1 MCGIAGIVGQIDEIH
16 RAALRRMSDAM
27 THRGPDADGFW
38 EAEPDETGWG
48 PMLAHRRLAIL
59 DLSPSGIQ
67 PMIDPSSG
75 DVVVLNGEI
84 YNYRELRAQLPHGGT
99 DLGSSGDTA
108 VMLRALSQQ
117 GEAAIPRLRGMFA
130 FAFWRKRERR
140 LTLARDPLGIKPLYF
155 MRNPDPAGRWSIAF
169 ASELRALLASGLQGR
184 PRLNPASV
192 ASVVWNGFTVAPQ
205 SIVEGI
211 ETMWPGELQVLD
223 ARGAT
228 LERRAYWS
236 LPRHAEKD
244 AVSDE
249 ELAAS
254 LKDCVRLH
262 LASDVPLGIF
272 LSGGVDSS
280 AVAHLAQ
287 QSSQTPIHT
296 FTLAFEEA
304 EHNEGGYAR
313 SIAQA
318 IGTEHRE
325 LLLTESLFTSRLD
338 DALAS
343 LDQPSFD
350 GLNSYFMSHAVAQ
363 AGFKVALVG
372 SGGDELFGGYTSFR
386 DLPVLARWARRT
398 GWMPSA
404 LKHHLASGLAALKQA
419 SGSGFPAQ
427 TRWAKLP
434 EMVARGEDLLGLYQM
449 AYALFLP
456 EQHRQL
462 LGPQTRDRVRD
473 GLPDAMRAWLGDAT
487 ASRSDLAAISAL
499 EQRLFLGERL
509 LRDTDAVSMS
519 ASIEV
524 RLPLVDQMLLE
535 QVERVPEAVRY
546 HPIRSKALL
555 RRIGL
560 KGLDPALFDRPKSG
574 FELPYDRWLRSQLGR
589 RIDETLNDPE
599 LVRPAGLDPDTVAR
613 LWKAF
618 KEGAPGLY
626 WSRIWAL
633 YVLVHWCHRHRVY
646 V

>member
-1 MCGIAGIVGQIDEIH
+1 MCGIAGIVGQIDETH

-38 EAEPDETGWG
+38 EAEPDSAGWG

-59 DLSPSGIQ
+59 DLSPSGVQ
-67 PMIDPSSG
+67 PMIDGPTG

-84 YNYRELRAQLPHGGT
+84 YNYRALRAELPQGGA

-108 VMLRALSQQ
+108 VMLRSLSLH
-117 GEAAIPRLRGMFA
+117 GAAAIPRLRGMFA
-130 FAFWRKRERR
+130 FAHWSRRDRR
-140 LTLARDPLGIKPLYF
+140 LTLARDPLGIKPLYLA
-155 MRNPDPAGRWSIAF
+155 RNPDPNGRWSLAF
-169 ASELRALLASGLQGR
+169 ASELRALLASGLLGQA
-184 PRLNPASV
+184 RLDPTAV
-192 ASVVWNGFTVAPQ
+192 ASVVWNGFTVAPNTV
-205 SIVEGI
+205 VEGI
-211 ETMWPGELQVLD
+211 ETMWPGELLVAD
-223 ARGAT
+223 ARGTT
-228 LERRAYWS
+228 LERRAYWQ
-236 LPRHAEKD
+236 LPRPRNQED
-244 AVSDE
+244 FSE
-249 ELAAS
+249 EALAAA
-254 LKDCVRLH
+254 LKDCVHLH

-287 QSSQTPIHT
+287 QSSQTPVHT

-304 EHNEGGYAR
+304 EHNEGEHAR
-313 SIAQA
+313 AIATA

-372 SGGDELFGGYTSFR
+372 SGGDELFGGYTTFR

-398 GWMPSA
+398 QWLP
-404 LKHHLASGLAALKQA
+404 AALKRDLARRVARFKQP
-419 SGSGFPAQ
+419 SGLGFPAQ

-434 EMVARGEDLLGLYQM
+434 EMVARGDDLLGLYQM

-456 EQHRQL
+456 QQHREL
-462 LGPQTRDRVRD
+462 LGTQGRDRLHD
-473 GLPDAMRAWLGDAT
+473 GLPEAMRTWLGESMAT
-487 ASRSDLAAISAL
+487 RSDLGAISTL

-535 QVERVPEAVRY
+535 QVGRVPDAVRY
-546 HPIRSKALL
+546 HPIRRKALL
-555 RRIGL
+555 RRVGL
-560 KGLDPALFDRPKSG
+560 KGLDPALFDRPKTG

-589 RIDETLNDPE
+589 RIDDTLNDPA
-599 LVRPAGLDPDTVAR
+599 LVRPAGLDPETVAR

-618 KEGAPGLY
+618 KDGAPGLY

>member
-1 MCGIAGIVGQIDEIH
+1 MAW
-16 RAALRRMSDAM
+16 RAA
-27 THRGPDADGFW
+27 G
-38 EAEPDETGWG
+38 
-48 PMLAHRRLAIL
+48 
-59 DLSPSGIQ
+59 
-67 PMIDPSSG
+67 
-75 DVVVLNGEI
+75 
-84 YNYRELRAQLPHGGT
+84 
-99 DLGSSGDTA
+99 
-108 VMLRALSQQ
+108 
-117 GEAAIPRLRGMFA
+117 
-130 FAFWRKRERR
+130 
-140 LTLARDPLGIKPLYF
+140 ARCK
-155 MRNPDPAGRWSIAF
+155 
-169 ASELRALLASGLQGR
+169 
-184 PRLNPASV
+184 
-192 ASVVWNGFTVAPQ
+192 
-205 SIVEGI
+205 
-211 ETMWPGELQVLD
+211 
-223 ARGAT
+223 GAT

-236 LPRHAEKD
+236 LPRQAGKEAASED
-244 AVSDE
+244 

-398 GWMPSA
+398 GWMPPA
-404 LKHHLASGLAALKQA
+404 LKHRLARALAALKQA
-419 SGSGFPAQ
+419 SGNGFPAQ

-456 EQHRQL
+456 QQHRQL

-546 HPIRSKALL
+546 HPIRSKTLL

-560 KGLDPALFDRPKSG
+560 RGSIRPCSTG
-574 FELPYDRWLRSQLGR
+574 PNPDSSCPM
-589 RIDETLNDPE
+589 T
-599 LVRPAGLDPDTVAR
+599 AGCA
-613 LWKAF
+613 A
-618 KEGAPGLY
+618 G
-626 WSRIWAL
+626 WAGGSMKP
-633 YVLVHWCHRHRVY
+633 
-646 V
+646 

>member
-1 MCGIAGIVGQIDEIH
+1 MCGIAGIVGQIDETH

-38 EAEPDETGWG
+38 EAEPDSAGWG

-59 DLSPSGIQ
+59 DLSPSGVQ
-67 PMIDPSSG
+67 PMIDGPTG

-84 YNYRELRAQLPHGGT
+84 YNYRALRAELPQGGA

-108 VMLRALSQQ
+108 VMLRSLSLH
-117 GEAAIPRLRGMFA
+117 GTAAIPRLRGMFA
-130 FAFWRKRERR
+130 FAHWSRRDRR
-140 LTLARDPLGIKPLYF
+140 LTLARDPLGIKPLYLA
-155 MRNPDPAGRWSIAF
+155 RNPDPKGRWSLAF
-169 ASELRALLASGLQGR
+169 ASELRALLASGLLGQA
-184 PRLNPASV
+184 RLDPAAV
-192 ASVVWNGFTVAPQ
+192 ASVVWNGFTVAPNTV
-205 SIVEGI
+205 VEGI
-211 ETMWPGELQVLD
+211 ETMWPGELLVAD
-223 ARGAT
+223 ARGTT
-228 LERRAYWS
+228 LERRTYWQ
-236 LPRHAEKD
+236 LPRPRNQED
-244 AVSDE
+244 FSE
-249 ELAAS
+249 EALAAA
-254 LKDCVRLH
+254 LKDCVHLH

-287 QSSQTPIHT
+287 QSSQTPVHT

-304 EHNEGGYAR
+304 EHNEGEHAR
-313 SIAQA
+313 AIAKA

-372 SGGDELFGGYTSFR
+372 SGGDELFGGYTTFR

-398 GWMPSA
+398 RWLPA
-404 LKHHLASGLAALKQA
+404 PLKRELARRLASFKQP
-419 SGSGFPAQ
+419 SGAGFPAQ

-434 EMVARGEDLLGLYQM
+434 EMVARGDDLLGLYQM

-456 EQHRQL
+456 QQHREL
-462 LGPQTRDRVRD
+462 LGAQGRDRLHD
-473 GLPDAMRAWLGDAT
+473 GLPEAMRTWLGESMA
-487 ASRSDLAAISAL
+487 ARSDLGAISAL

-535 QVERVPEAVRY
+535 QVGRVPDAVRY
-546 HPIRSKALL
+546 HPIRRKALL
-555 RRIGL
+555 RRVGL
-560 KGLDPALFDRPKSG
+560 KGLDPALFDRPKTG

-589 RIDETLNDPE
+589 RIDDTLNDPA
-599 LVRPAGLDPDTVAR
+599 LVRPAGLDPQTVAR

-618 KEGAPGLY
+618 KDGAPGLY

-646 V
+646 A